1 MNATTLPIL
10 DLARYADPA
19 DKAAFL
25 ADLRHAARD
34 IGFFYLINHGVDDAL
49 QYEVQRQS
57 QRFFALD
64 EAQKQQV
71 AMIHSPHFR
80 GYNRAAS
87 ELTRGQPDWREQFDI
102 GAERPALTLSDDA
115 PRWQR
120 LQGPNLWPAALP
132 SLKPVLLHWQQQ
144 MTQVGIRLLRAFA
157 VVAEENNIS
166 RAAQRL
172 FISQP
177 PLTRHIRH
185 LEAQLG
191 VTLFQ
196 RHSKGLILTDAGREV
211 LEMIQ
216 PLLALQERTLAAL
229 SELAAHSPQALRL
242 GVTTAFEQGIF
253 AAVEATLSE
262 HTRALHITRHA
273 SPALAQQV
281 RKGKLDAALV
291 ALPLNTEGLHLH
303 PLPYHEPLI
312 AALPASWPEAARPG
326 LTLSALN
333 HRPLFWFKRERNP
346 GFFDYTRRIF
356 DRAGYAP
363 TYVEEPA
370 EHDVLLARIARGE
383 GMILLPAS
391 FCRDSASGGGVLP
404 GG

>member
-1 MNATTLPIL
+1 MTTSRLHSL
-10 DLARYADPA
+10 D
-19 DKAAFL
+19 
-25 ADLRHAARD
+25 
-34 IGFFYLINHGVDDAL
+34 
-49 QYEVQRQS
+49 
-57 QRFFALD
+57 
-64 EAQKQQV
+64 
-71 AMIHSPHFR
+71 
-80 GYNRAAS
+80 
-87 ELTRGQPDWREQFDI
+87 
-102 GAERPALTLSDDA
+102 
-115 PRWQR
+115 
-120 LQGPNLWPAALP
+120 
-132 SLKPVLLHWQQQ
+132 
-144 MTQVGIRLLRAFA
+144 IRLLRAFA

-211 LEMIQ
+211 LEMIR

-229 SELAAHSPQALRL
+229 SQLSAHSPQPLRL
-242 GVTTAFEQGIF
+242 GLTTAFEQGIF
-253 AAVEATLSE
+253 AAVESALSD
-262 HTRALHITRHA
+262 HTRTLHITRHA

-303 PLPYHEPLI
+303 PLPYQEPLI
-312 AALPASWPEAARPG
+312 AALPASWPEAATPA
-326 LTLSALN
+326 LTLRALN

-346 GFFDYTRRIF
+346 DFFDYTRRIF
-356 DRAGYAP
+356 DRAGYTPA
-363 TYVEEPA
+363 YVEEPA

-391 FCRDSASGGGVLP
+391 FSAIQRQGVVFCPVAEGDSMPLSLGVVYAPHQAESVQQWLP
-404 GG
+404 LLDDHLTTG

>member
-1 MNATTLPIL
+1 MTASRLHSL
-10 DLARYADPA
+10 D
-19 DKAAFL
+19 
-25 ADLRHAARD
+25 
-34 IGFFYLINHGVDDAL
+34 
-49 QYEVQRQS
+49 
-57 QRFFALD
+57 
-64 EAQKQQV
+64 
-71 AMIHSPHFR
+71 
-80 GYNRAAS
+80 
-87 ELTRGQPDWREQFDI
+87 
-102 GAERPALTLSDDA
+102 
-115 PRWQR
+115 
-120 LQGPNLWPAALP
+120 
-132 SLKPVLLHWQQQ
+132 
-144 MTQVGIRLLRAFA
+144 IRLLRAFA

-211 LEMIQ
+211 LEMIR
-216 PLLALQERTLAAL
+216 PLLVLQERTLAAL
-229 SELAAHSPQALRL
+229 SQLSAHSPQPLRL
-242 GVTTAFEQGIF
+242 GLTTAFEQGIF
-253 AAVEATLSE
+253 AAVESALSD
-262 HTRALHITRHA
+262 HTRTLHITRHA

-303 PLPYHEPLI
+303 PLPYQEPLI
-312 AALPASWPEAARPG
+312 AALPVSWPEAARPA
-326 LTLSALN
+326 LTLRALN

-346 GFFDYTRRIF
+346 DFFDYTRRIF
-356 DRAGYAP
+356 DRAGYTPA
-363 TYVEEPA
+363 YVEEPA

-391 FCRDSASGGGVLP
+391 FSAIQRQGVVFCPVAEGDSMPLSLGVVYAPHQAESVQQWLP
-404 GG
+404 LLDDHLTTG

>member
-1 MNATTLPIL
+1 MTTSRLHSL
-10 DLARYADPA
+10 D
-19 DKAAFL
+19 
-25 ADLRHAARD
+25 
-34 IGFFYLINHGVDDAL
+34 
-49 QYEVQRQS
+49 
-57 QRFFALD
+57 
-64 EAQKQQV
+64 
-71 AMIHSPHFR
+71 
-80 GYNRAAS
+80 
-87 ELTRGQPDWREQFDI
+87 
-102 GAERPALTLSDDA
+102 
-115 PRWQR
+115 
-120 LQGPNLWPAALP
+120 
-132 SLKPVLLHWQQQ
+132 
-144 MTQVGIRLLRAFA
+144 IRLLRAFA

-172 FISQP
+172 FVSQP

-211 LEMIQ
+211 LEMIR
-216 PLLALQERTLAAL
+216 PLLVLQERTLAAL
-229 SELAAHSPQALRL
+229 SQLSAHSPQPLRL
-242 GVTTAFEQGIF
+242 GLTTAFEQGIF
-253 AAVEATLSE
+253 AAVESALSD

-303 PLPYHEPLI
+303 PLPYQEPLI
-312 AALPASWPEAARPG
+312 AALPVSWPEAARPA
-326 LTLSALN
+326 LTLRALN

-346 GFFDYTRRIF
+346 DFFDYTRRIF
-356 DRAGYAP
+356 DRAGYTPA
-363 TYVEEPA
+363 YVEEPA

-391 FCRDSASGGGVLP
+391 FSAIQRQGVVFCPVAEGDSMPLSLGVVYAPHQAESVQQWLP
-404 GG
+404 LLDDHLTTR

>member
-1 MNATTLPIL
+1 MTTSRLHSL
-10 DLARYADPA
+10 D
-19 DKAAFL
+19 
-25 ADLRHAARD
+25 
-34 IGFFYLINHGVDDAL
+34 
-49 QYEVQRQS
+49 
-57 QRFFALD
+57 
-64 EAQKQQV
+64 
-71 AMIHSPHFR
+71 
-80 GYNRAAS
+80 
-87 ELTRGQPDWREQFDI
+87 
-102 GAERPALTLSDDA
+102 
-115 PRWQR
+115 
-120 LQGPNLWPAALP
+120 
-132 SLKPVLLHWQQQ
+132 
-144 MTQVGIRLLRAFA
+144 IRLLRAFA

-211 LEMIQ
+211 LEMIR
-216 PLLALQERTLAAL
+216 PLLVLQERTLAAL
-229 SELAAHSPQALRL
+229 SQLSAHSPQPLRL
-242 GVTTAFEQGIF
+242 GLTTAFEQGIF
-253 AAVEATLSE
+253 AAVESALSD
-262 HTRALHITRHA
+262 HTRTLHITRHA

-303 PLPYHEPLI
+303 PLPYQEPLI
-312 AALPASWPEAARPG
+312 AALPASWPEAATPA
-326 LTLSALN
+326 LTLRALN

-346 GFFDYTRRIF
+346 DFFDYTRRIF
-356 DRAGYAP
+356 DRAGYSPA
-363 TYVEEPA
+363 YVEEPA

-391 FCRDSASGGGVLP
+391 FSAIQRQGVVFCPVAEGDSMPLSLGVVYAPHQAESVQQWLP
-404 GG
+404 LLDDHLTTG

>member
-1 MNATTLPIL
+1 MTTSRLHSL
-10 DLARYADPA
+10 D
-19 DKAAFL
+19 
-25 ADLRHAARD
+25 
-34 IGFFYLINHGVDDAL
+34 
-49 QYEVQRQS
+49 
-57 QRFFALD
+57 
-64 EAQKQQV
+64 
-71 AMIHSPHFR
+71 
-80 GYNRAAS
+80 
-87 ELTRGQPDWREQFDI
+87 
-102 GAERPALTLSDDA
+102 
-115 PRWQR
+115 
-120 LQGPNLWPAALP
+120 
-132 SLKPVLLHWQQQ
+132 
-144 MTQVGIRLLRAFA
+144 IRLLRAFA

-211 LEMIQ
+211 LEMIR
-216 PLLALQERTLAAL
+216 PLLVLQERTLAAL
-229 SELAAHSPQALRL
+229 SQLSAHSPQPLRL
-242 GVTTAFEQGIF
+242 GLTTAFEQGIF
-253 AAVEATLSE
+253 AAVDSALSD
-262 HTRALHITRHA
+262 HTRTLHITRHA

-303 PLPYHEPLI
+303 PLPYQEPLI
-312 AALPASWPEAARPG
+312 AALPASWPEAATPA
-326 LTLSALN
+326 LTLRALN

-346 GFFDYTRRIF
+346 DFFDYTRRIF
-356 DRAGYAP
+356 DRAGYTPA
-363 TYVEEPA
+363 YVEEPA

-391 FCRDSASGGGVLP
+391 FSAIQRQGVVFCPVAEGDSMPLSLGVVYAPHQAESVQQWLP
-404 GG
+404 LLDDHLTTG

>member
-1 MNATTLPIL
+1 MTTSRLHSL
-10 DLARYADPA
+10 D
-19 DKAAFL
+19 
-25 ADLRHAARD
+25 
-34 IGFFYLINHGVDDAL
+34 
-49 QYEVQRQS
+49 
-57 QRFFALD
+57 
-64 EAQKQQV
+64 
-71 AMIHSPHFR
+71 
-80 GYNRAAS
+80 
-87 ELTRGQPDWREQFDI
+87 
-102 GAERPALTLSDDA
+102 
-115 PRWQR
+115 
-120 LQGPNLWPAALP
+120 
-132 SLKPVLLHWQQQ
+132 
-144 MTQVGIRLLRAFA
+144 IRLLRAFA

-211 LEMIQ
+211 LEMIR
-216 PLLALQERTLAAL
+216 PLLVLQERTLAAL
-229 SELAAHSPQALRL
+229 SQLSAHSPQPLRL
-242 GVTTAFEQGIF
+242 GLTTAFEQGIF
-253 AAVEATLSE
+253 AAVESALSD
-262 HTRALHITRHA
+262 HTRTLHITRHA

-303 PLPYHEPLI
+303 PLPYQEPLI
-312 AALPASWPEAARPG
+312 AALPVSWPEAASPA
-326 LTLSALN
+326 LTLRALN

-346 GFFDYTRRIF
+346 DFFDYTRRIF
-356 DRAGYAP
+356 DRAGYTPA
-363 TYVEEPA
+363 YVEEPA

-391 FCRDSASGGGVLP
+391 FSAIQRQGVVFCPVAEGDSMPLSLGVVYAPHQAESVQQWLP
-404 GG
+404 LLDDHLTTR

>member
-1 MNATTLPIL
+1 MTTSRLHSL
-10 DLARYADPA
+10 D
-19 DKAAFL
+19 
-25 ADLRHAARD
+25 
-34 IGFFYLINHGVDDAL
+34 
-49 QYEVQRQS
+49 
-57 QRFFALD
+57 
-64 EAQKQQV
+64 
-71 AMIHSPHFR
+71 
-80 GYNRAAS
+80 
-87 ELTRGQPDWREQFDI
+87 
-102 GAERPALTLSDDA
+102 
-115 PRWQR
+115 
-120 LQGPNLWPAALP
+120 
-132 SLKPVLLHWQQQ
+132 
-144 MTQVGIRLLRAFA
+144 IRLLRAFA

-211 LEMIQ
+211 LEMIR
-216 PLLALQERTLAAL
+216 PLLVLQERTLAAL
-229 SELAAHSPQALRL
+229 SELSVHSPQPLRL
-242 GVTTAFEQGIF
+242 GLTTAFEQGIF
-253 AAVEATLSE
+253 AAVESALSD
-262 HTRALHITRHA
+262 HTRTLHITRHA

-303 PLPYHEPLI
+303 PLPYQEPLI
-312 AALPASWPEAARPG
+312 AALPASWPEAARPA
-326 LTLSALN
+326 LTLRALN

-346 GFFDYTRRIF
+346 DFFDYTRRIF
-356 DRAGYAP
+356 DRAGYTPA
-363 TYVEEPA
+363 YVEEPA

-391 FCRDSASGGGVLP
+391 FSAIQRQGVVFCPVAEGDSMPLSLGVVYAPHQAESVQQWLP
-404 GG
+404 LLDDHLTTR

>member
-1 MNATTLPIL
+1 MTTSRLHSL
-10 DLARYADPA
+10 D
-19 DKAAFL
+19 
-25 ADLRHAARD
+25 
-34 IGFFYLINHGVDDAL
+34 
-49 QYEVQRQS
+49 
-57 QRFFALD
+57 
-64 EAQKQQV
+64 
-71 AMIHSPHFR
+71 
-80 GYNRAAS
+80 
-87 ELTRGQPDWREQFDI
+87 
-102 GAERPALTLSDDA
+102 
-115 PRWQR
+115 
-120 LQGPNLWPAALP
+120 
-132 SLKPVLLHWQQQ
+132 
-144 MTQVGIRLLRAFA
+144 IRLLRAFT

-211 LEMIQ
+211 LEIIRPM
-216 PLLALQERTLAAL
+216 LALQARTLAAL
-229 SELAAHSPQALRL
+229 SELSVHSPQPLRL
-242 GVTTAFEQGIF
+242 GLTTAFEQGIF
-253 AAVEATLSE
+253 AAVESALSK
-262 HTRALHITRHA
+262 HTRTLHITRHA

-303 PLPYHEPLI
+303 PLPYQEPLI
-312 AALPASWPEAARPG
+312 AALPASWPEAATPA
-326 LTLSALN
+326 LTLRALN

-346 GFFDYTRRIF
+346 DFFDYTRRIF
-356 DRAGYAP
+356 DRAGYTPA
-363 TYVEEPA
+363 YVEEPA

-391 FCRDSASGGGVLP
+391 FSAIQRQGVVFCPVAEGDSMPLSLGVVYAPHQAESVQQWLP
-404 GG
+404 LLDDHLTTR

>member
-1 MNATTLPIL
+1 MTTSRLHSL
-10 DLARYADPA
+10 D
-19 DKAAFL
+19 
-25 ADLRHAARD
+25 
-34 IGFFYLINHGVDDAL
+34 
-49 QYEVQRQS
+49 
-57 QRFFALD
+57 
-64 EAQKQQV
+64 
-71 AMIHSPHFR
+71 
-80 GYNRAAS
+80 
-87 ELTRGQPDWREQFDI
+87 
-102 GAERPALTLSDDA
+102 
-115 PRWQR
+115 
-120 LQGPNLWPAALP
+120 
-132 SLKPVLLHWQQQ
+132 
-144 MTQVGIRLLRAFA
+144 IRLLRAFA

-211 LEMIQ
+211 LEMIR
-216 PLLALQERTLAAL
+216 PLLVLQERTLAAL
-229 SELAAHSPQALRL
+229 SQLSAHSPQPLRL
-242 GVTTAFEQGIF
+242 GLTTAFEQGIF
-253 AAVEATLSE
+253 AAVESALSD
-262 HTRALHITRHA
+262 HTRALHITRHT

-303 PLPYHEPLI
+303 PLPYQEPLI
-312 AALPASWPEAARPG
+312 AALPVSWPEAARPA
-326 LTLSALN
+326 LTLRALN

-346 GFFDYTRRIF
+346 DFFDYTRRIF
-356 DRAGYAP
+356 DRAGYTPA
-363 TYVEEPA
+363 YVEEPA

-391 FCRDSASGGGVLP
+391 FSAIQRQGVVFCPVAEGDSMPLSLGVVYAPHQAESVQQWLP
-404 GG
+404 LLDDHLTTR

>member
-1 MNATTLPIL
+1 MTTSRLHSL
-10 DLARYADPA
+10 D
-19 DKAAFL
+19 
-25 ADLRHAARD
+25 
-34 IGFFYLINHGVDDAL
+34 
-49 QYEVQRQS
+49 
-57 QRFFALD
+57 
-64 EAQKQQV
+64 
-71 AMIHSPHFR
+71 
-80 GYNRAAS
+80 
-87 ELTRGQPDWREQFDI
+87 
-102 GAERPALTLSDDA
+102 
-115 PRWQR
+115 
-120 LQGPNLWPAALP
+120 
-132 SLKPVLLHWQQQ
+132 
-144 MTQVGIRLLRAFA
+144 IRLLRAFA

-211 LEMIQ
+211 LEMIR
-216 PLLALQERTLAAL
+216 PLLVLQERTLAAL
-229 SELAAHSPQALRL
+229 SQLSAHSPQPLRL
-242 GVTTAFEQGIF
+242 GLTTAFEQGIF
-253 AAVEATLSE
+253 AAVESALSD
-262 HTRALHITRHA
+262 HTRTLHITRHA

-303 PLPYHEPLI
+303 PLPYQEPLI
-312 AALPASWPEAARPG
+312 AALPASWLEAATPA
-326 LTLSALN
+326 LTLRALN

-346 GFFDYTRRIF
+346 DFFDYTRRIF
-356 DRAGYAP
+356 DRAGYTPA
-363 TYVEEPA
+363 YVEEPA

-391 FCRDSASGGGVLP
+391 FSAIQRQGVVFCPVAEGDSMPLSLGVVYAPHQAESVQQWLSLLDEHLTT
-404 GG
+404 G

>member
-1 MNATTLPIL
+1 MTTSRLHSL
-10 DLARYADPA
+10 D
-19 DKAAFL
+19 
-25 ADLRHAARD
+25 
-34 IGFFYLINHGVDDAL
+34 
-49 QYEVQRQS
+49 
-57 QRFFALD
+57 
-64 EAQKQQV
+64 
-71 AMIHSPHFR
+71 
-80 GYNRAAS
+80 
-87 ELTRGQPDWREQFDI
+87 
-102 GAERPALTLSDDA
+102 
-115 PRWQR
+115 
-120 LQGPNLWPAALP
+120 
-132 SLKPVLLHWQQQ
+132 
-144 MTQVGIRLLRAFA
+144 IRLLRAFA

-211 LEMIQ
+211 LEIIRPM
-216 PLLALQERTLAAL
+216 LALQARTLAAL
-229 SELAAHSPQALRL
+229 SELSVHSPQPLRL
-242 GVTTAFEQGIF
+242 GLTTAFEQGIF
-253 AAVEATLSE
+253 AAVESALSK
-262 HTRALHITRHA
+262 HTRTLHITRHA

-303 PLPYHEPLI
+303 PLPYQEPLI
-312 AALPASWPEAARPG
+312 AALPASWPEAASPA
-326 LTLSALN
+326 LTLRALN

-346 GFFDYTRRIF
+346 DFFDYTRRIF
-356 DRAGYAP
+356 DRAGYSPA
-363 TYVEEPA
+363 YVEEPA

-391 FCRDSASGGGVLP
+391 FSAIQRQGGVFCPVAEGDSMPLSLGVVYAPHQAESVQQWLP
-404 GG
+404 LLDDHLTTR

>member
-1 MNATTLPIL
+1 MTTSRLHSL
-10 DLARYADPA
+10 D
-19 DKAAFL
+19 
-25 ADLRHAARD
+25 
-34 IGFFYLINHGVDDAL
+34 
-49 QYEVQRQS
+49 
-57 QRFFALD
+57 
-64 EAQKQQV
+64 
-71 AMIHSPHFR
+71 
-80 GYNRAAS
+80 
-87 ELTRGQPDWREQFDI
+87 
-102 GAERPALTLSDDA
+102 
-115 PRWQR
+115 
-120 LQGPNLWPAALP
+120 
-132 SLKPVLLHWQQQ
+132 
-144 MTQVGIRLLRAFA
+144 IRLLRAFA

-211 LEMIQ
+211 LEMIR
-216 PLLALQERTLAAL
+216 PLLVLQERTLAAL
-229 SELAAHSPQALRL
+229 SQLSAHSPQPLRL
-242 GVTTAFEQGIF
+242 GLTTAFEQGIF
-253 AAVEATLSE
+253 AAVESALSK
-262 HTRALHITRHA
+262 HTRTLHITRHA

-303 PLPYHEPLI
+303 PLPYQEPLI
-312 AALPASWPEAARPG
+312 AALPVSWPEAARPA
-326 LTLSALN
+326 LTLRALN

-346 GFFDYTRRIF
+346 DFFDYTRRIF
-356 DRAGYAP
+356 DRAGYTPA
-363 TYVEEPA
+363 YVEEPA

-391 FCRDSASGGGVLP
+391 FSAIQRQGVVFCPVAEGDSMPLSLGVVYAPHQAESVQQWLP
-404 GG
+404 LLDDHLTTG

>member
-1 MNATTLPIL
+1 MTTSRLHSL
-10 DLARYADPA
+10 D
-19 DKAAFL
+19 
-25 ADLRHAARD
+25 
-34 IGFFYLINHGVDDAL
+34 
-49 QYEVQRQS
+49 
-57 QRFFALD
+57 
-64 EAQKQQV
+64 
-71 AMIHSPHFR
+71 
-80 GYNRAAS
+80 
-87 ELTRGQPDWREQFDI
+87 
-102 GAERPALTLSDDA
+102 
-115 PRWQR
+115 
-120 LQGPNLWPAALP
+120 
-132 SLKPVLLHWQQQ
+132 
-144 MTQVGIRLLRAFA
+144 IRLLRAFA

-211 LEMIQ
+211 LEMIR
-216 PLLALQERTLAAL
+216 PLLVLQERTLVAL
-229 SELAAHSPQALRL
+229 SQLSAHSPQPLRL
-242 GVTTAFEQGIF
+242 GLTTAFEQGIF
-253 AAVEATLSE
+253 AAVESALSD
-262 HTRALHITRHA
+262 HTRTLHITRHA

-303 PLPYHEPLI
+303 PLPYQEPLI
-312 AALPASWPEAARPG
+312 AALPASWPEAATPA
-326 LTLSALN
+326 LTLRALN

-346 GFFDYTRRIF
+346 DFFDYTRRIF
-356 DRAGYAP
+356 DRAGYTPA
-363 TYVEEPA
+363 YVEEPA

-391 FCRDSASGGGVLP
+391 FSAIQRQGVVFCPVAEGDSMPLSLGVVYAPHQAESVQQWLP
-404 GG
+404 LLDDHLTTR

>member
-1 MNATTLPIL
+1 MTTSRLHSL
-10 DLARYADPA
+10 D
-19 DKAAFL
+19 
-25 ADLRHAARD
+25 
-34 IGFFYLINHGVDDAL
+34 
-49 QYEVQRQS
+49 
-57 QRFFALD
+57 
-64 EAQKQQV
+64 
-71 AMIHSPHFR
+71 
-80 GYNRAAS
+80 
-87 ELTRGQPDWREQFDI
+87 
-102 GAERPALTLSDDA
+102 
-115 PRWQR
+115 
-120 LQGPNLWPAALP
+120 
-132 SLKPVLLHWQQQ
+132 
-144 MTQVGIRLLRAFA
+144 IRLLRAFA

-196 RHSKGLILTDAGREV
+196 RHSKGLILTDAGKEV

-216 PLLALQERTLAAL
+216 PLLALGERTLAAL
-229 SELAAHSPQALRL
+229 SELAVHSPQALRL

-253 AAVEATLSE
+253 AAVEAALSE

-312 AALPASWPEAARPG
+312 AALPASAGSRQAG

-391 FCRDSASGGGVLP
+391 FSAIQRQGVAFCPVAEGDAMPLSLGVIYP
-404 GG
+404 PHQAESVQQWLSLLDGILATG

>member
-1 MNATTLPIL
+1 MTTSRLHSL
-10 DLARYADPA
+10 D
-19 DKAAFL
+19 
-25 ADLRHAARD
+25 
-34 IGFFYLINHGVDDAL
+34 
-49 QYEVQRQS
+49 
-57 QRFFALD
+57 
-64 EAQKQQV
+64 
-71 AMIHSPHFR
+71 
-80 GYNRAAS
+80 
-87 ELTRGQPDWREQFDI
+87 
-102 GAERPALTLSDDA
+102 
-115 PRWQR
+115 
-120 LQGPNLWPAALP
+120 
-132 SLKPVLLHWQQQ
+132 
-144 MTQVGIRLLRAFA
+144 IRLLRAFA

-211 LEMIQ
+211 LEMIR
-216 PLLALQERTLAAL
+216 PLLVLQERTLAAL
-229 SELAAHSPQALRL
+229 SQLSAHSPQPLRL
-242 GVTTAFEQGIF
+242 GLTTAFEQGIF
-253 AAVEATLSE
+253 AAVESALSD
-262 HTRALHITRHA
+262 HTRTLHITRHA

-303 PLPYHEPLI
+303 PLPYQEPLI
-312 AALPASWPEAARPG
+312 AALPVSWPEAARPA
-326 LTLSALN
+326 LTLRALN

-346 GFFDYTRRIF
+346 DFFDYTRRIF
-356 DRAGYAP
+356 DRAGYTPA
-363 TYVEEPA
+363 YVEEPA

-391 FCRDSASGGGVLP
+391 FSAIQRQGVVFCPVAEGDSMPLSLGVVYAPHQAESVQQWLSLLDDHLTTR
-404 GG
+404 

>member
-1 MNATTLPIL
+1 MTTSRLHSL
-10 DLARYADPA
+10 D
-19 DKAAFL
+19 
-25 ADLRHAARD
+25 
-34 IGFFYLINHGVDDAL
+34 
-49 QYEVQRQS
+49 
-57 QRFFALD
+57 
-64 EAQKQQV
+64 
-71 AMIHSPHFR
+71 
-80 GYNRAAS
+80 
-87 ELTRGQPDWREQFDI
+87 
-102 GAERPALTLSDDA
+102 
-115 PRWQR
+115 
-120 LQGPNLWPAALP
+120 
-132 SLKPVLLHWQQQ
+132 
-144 MTQVGIRLLRAFA
+144 IRLLRAFA

-216 PLLALQERTLAAL
+216 PLLTLQERTLAAL
-229 SELAAHSPQALRL
+229 SELAVHSPQALRL

-253 AAVEATLSE
+253 AAVESALSD
-262 HTRALHITRHA
+262 HTRTLHITRHA

-303 PLPYHEPLI
+303 PFQEPLI
-312 AALPASWPEAARPG
+312 AALPASWPEAARPA
-326 LTLSALN
+326 LTLRALN

-346 GFFDYTRRIF
+346 DFFDYTRRIF
-356 DRAGYAP
+356 DRAGYTPA
-363 TYVEEPA
+363 YVEEPA

-391 FCRDSASGGGVLP
+391 FSAIQRQGVVFCPVAEGDSMPLSLGVVYAPHQAESVQQWLP
-404 GG
+404 LLDDHLTTG

>member
-1 MNATTLPIL
+1 MTTSRLHSL
-10 DLARYADPA
+10 D
-19 DKAAFL
+19 
-25 ADLRHAARD
+25 
-34 IGFFYLINHGVDDAL
+34 
-49 QYEVQRQS
+49 
-57 QRFFALD
+57 
-64 EAQKQQV
+64 
-71 AMIHSPHFR
+71 
-80 GYNRAAS
+80 
-87 ELTRGQPDWREQFDI
+87 
-102 GAERPALTLSDDA
+102 
-115 PRWQR
+115 
-120 LQGPNLWPAALP
+120 
-132 SLKPVLLHWQQQ
+132 
-144 MTQVGIRLLRAFA
+144 IRLLRAFA

-177 PLTRHIRH
+177 PLSRHMRH

-211 LEMIQ
+211 LAMIR
-216 PLLALQERTLAAL
+216 PMLALQERTLAAL
-229 SELAAHSPQALRL
+229 SELSVHSPPSLRL

-253 AAVEATLSE
+253 AAVESALSE

-303 PLPYHEPLI
+303 PLPYQEPLI
-312 AALPASWPEAARPG
+312 AAVPASWPEAATSA

-346 GFFDYTRRIF
+346 DFFDYTRRIF
-356 DRAGYAP
+356 DRAGYTPA
-363 TYVEEPA
+363 YVEEPA
-370 EHDVLLARIARGE
+370 EHDVLLAQIARGE

-391 FCRDSASGGGVLP
+391 FSAIQRQGVVFCPVAEGDSMPLSLGVIYAPHQAESVQQWLSLLDEHLTTGSSHAEYRSTP
-404 GG
+404 C

>member
-1 MNATTLPIL
+1 MTTSRLHSL
-10 DLARYADPA
+10 D
-19 DKAAFL
+19 
-25 ADLRHAARD
+25 
-34 IGFFYLINHGVDDAL
+34 
-49 QYEVQRQS
+49 
-57 QRFFALD
+57 
-64 EAQKQQV
+64 
-71 AMIHSPHFR
+71 
-80 GYNRAAS
+80 
-87 ELTRGQPDWREQFDI
+87 
-102 GAERPALTLSDDA
+102 
-115 PRWQR
+115 
-120 LQGPNLWPAALP
+120 
-132 SLKPVLLHWQQQ
+132 
-144 MTQVGIRLLRAFA
+144 IRLLRAFA

-211 LEMIQ
+211 LEIIRPM
-216 PLLALQERTLAAL
+216 LALQARTLAAL
-229 SELAAHSPQALRL
+229 SELSVHSPQPLRL
-242 GVTTAFEQGIF
+242 GLTTAFEQGIF
-253 AAVEATLSE
+253 AAVESALSK

-303 PLPYHEPLI
+303 PLPYQEPLI
-312 AALPASWPEAARPG
+312 AALPASWPEAARPA
-326 LTLSALN
+326 LTLRALN

-346 GFFDYTRRIF
+346 DFFDYTRRIF
-356 DRAGYAP
+356 DRAGYSPA
-363 TYVEEPA
+363 YVEEPA

-391 FCRDSASGGGVLP
+391 FSAIQRQGVVFCPVAEGDSMPLSLGVVYAPHQAESVQQWLP
-404 GG
+404 LLDDHLTTR

>member
-1 MNATTLPIL
+1 MTTSRLHSL
-10 DLARYADPA
+10 D
-19 DKAAFL
+19 
-25 ADLRHAARD
+25 
-34 IGFFYLINHGVDDAL
+34 
-49 QYEVQRQS
+49 
-57 QRFFALD
+57 
-64 EAQKQQV
+64 
-71 AMIHSPHFR
+71 
-80 GYNRAAS
+80 
-87 ELTRGQPDWREQFDI
+87 
-102 GAERPALTLSDDA
+102 
-115 PRWQR
+115 
-120 LQGPNLWPAALP
+120 
-132 SLKPVLLHWQQQ
+132 
-144 MTQVGIRLLRAFA
+144 IRLLRAFA

-211 LEMIQ
+211 LEIIRPM
-216 PLLALQERTLAAL
+216 LALQARTLAAL
-229 SELAAHSPQALRL
+229 SELSVHSPQPLRL
-242 GVTTAFEQGIF
+242 GLTTAFEQGIF
-253 AAVEATLSE
+253 AAVESALSK
-262 HTRALHITRHA
+262 HTRTLHITRHA

-303 PLPYHEPLI
+303 PLPYQEPLI
-312 AALPASWPEAARPG
+312 AALPVSWPEAARPA
-326 LTLSALN
+326 LTLRALN

-346 GFFDYTRRIF
+346 DFFDYTRRIF
-356 DRAGYAP
+356 DRAGYSPA
-363 TYVEEPA
+363 YVEEPA

-391 FCRDSASGGGVLP
+391 FSAIQRQGVVFCPVAEGDSMPLSLGVIYAPHQAESVQQWLSLLDDHLTT
-404 GG
+404 G

>member
-1 MNATTLPIL
+1 MTTSRLHSL
-10 DLARYADPA
+10 D
-19 DKAAFL
+19 
-25 ADLRHAARD
+25 
-34 IGFFYLINHGVDDAL
+34 
-49 QYEVQRQS
+49 
-57 QRFFALD
+57 
-64 EAQKQQV
+64 
-71 AMIHSPHFR
+71 
-80 GYNRAAS
+80 
-87 ELTRGQPDWREQFDI
+87 
-102 GAERPALTLSDDA
+102 
-115 PRWQR
+115 
-120 LQGPNLWPAALP
+120 
-132 SLKPVLLHWQQQ
+132 
-144 MTQVGIRLLRAFA
+144 IRLLRAFA

-211 LEMIQ
+211 LEMIR

-229 SELAAHSPQALRL
+229 SQLSAHSPQPLRL
-242 GVTTAFEQGIF
+242 GLTTAFEQGIF
-253 AAVEATLSE
+253 AAVESALSD
-262 HTRALHITRHA
+262 HTRTLHITRHA

-303 PLPYHEPLI
+303 PLPYQEPLI
-312 AALPASWPEAARPG
+312 AALPVPWPEAARPA
-326 LTLSALN
+326 LTLRALN

-346 GFFDYTRRIF
+346 DFFDYTRRIF
-356 DRAGYAP
+356 DRAGYTPA
-363 TYVEEPA
+363 YVEEPA
-370 EHDVLLARIARGE
+370 EHDVLLACIARGE

-391 FCRDSASGGGVLP
+391 FSAIQRQGVVFCPVAEGDSMPLSLGVVYAPHQAESVQQWLP
-404 GG
+404 LLDDHLTTG